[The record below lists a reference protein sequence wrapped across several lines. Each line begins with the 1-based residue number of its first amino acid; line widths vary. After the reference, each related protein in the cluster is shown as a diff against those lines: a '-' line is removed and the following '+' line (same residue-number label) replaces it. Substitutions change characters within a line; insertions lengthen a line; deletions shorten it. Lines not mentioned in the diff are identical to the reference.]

1 MNGNPPRD
9 RAGRYAPFR
18 NPEPGID
25 LVDDTGP
32 QPTAARLSWDSDRLQ
47 TLIDSPTT
55 TDQVAAAH
63 ALELSDLQAAELA
76 APGRPFQTRLA
87 LAGRADSGCAERAAR
102 DPDPVVRAHVLQD
115 GIGLTA
121 STRLRLEA
129 DPSVL
134 HARTVLGLD

>member
-18 NPEPGID
+18 NDEPGVD
-25 LVDDTGP
+25 LVDDTVP
-32 QPTAARLSWDSDRLQ
+32 QPTAERLAYDTGQLQ
-47 TLIDSPTT
+47 ILVDSPST

-63 ALELSDLQAAELA
+63 ALDLSDAQAEQLA
-76 APGRPFQTRLA
+76 GPGRPFQTRLA
-87 LAGRADSGCAERAAR
+87 LAGRADGGCAERAAR
-102 DPDPVVRAHVLQD
+102 DPDPVVRAHVLQE

-121 STRLRLEA
+121 GTRLRLEA

-134 HARTVLGLD
+134 RARAVLGLD